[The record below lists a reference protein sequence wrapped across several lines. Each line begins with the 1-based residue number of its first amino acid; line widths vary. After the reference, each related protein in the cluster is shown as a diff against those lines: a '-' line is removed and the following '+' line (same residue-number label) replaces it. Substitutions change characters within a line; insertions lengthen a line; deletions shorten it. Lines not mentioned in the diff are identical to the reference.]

1 MNLTIPIYI
10 EQLPLEGQST
20 PVYAVRPLFFPEPI
34 GLDVELQ
41 RALAKFAKAMR
52 RDLDTRAR
60 AMRHDSLT
68 EYCFAPE
75 VDDQLIALALDLKTR
90 TVRCSFLFVTINGFD
105 RRIAFTPKLP
115 HLWFEID
122 RGEDLHTR
130 ATEVLTSYFRGKEK
144 SGGAAVPNP
153 EEISVQH
160 KAWASTIEIEIHPP
174 PIAKT
179 PRENFRAMLSGGEMM
194 DGEWELQQ
202 IGRCLDWLYPNE
214 LKRVVARDKE
224 VEELANLLKS
234 TDRRPVILLG
244 ARMVGKTA
252 IVEEC
257 VFRKVERQ
265 KSKFRSRNN
274 VWLIAPQRLISGMSY
289 VGQWENRLL
298 AIIDEAKK
306 RNHIL
311 YFDDLLG
318 LFKAGISRDANLNA
332 AQVLKSYL
340 ERREVRVVA
349 EITPEAWRV
358 LREQDRGFADLF
370 HLFPVNEP
378 DENATLEMLLGL
390 MRQLEHQHHCRFN
403 LDSLPAA
410 LDLQRRYV
418 RDAAFPGK
426 AAVFLRQLAV
436 KYRGEVIG
444 RESVLAEF
452 RAKSGLAPWFIGDHA
467 FSRSTVIEFL
477 GSEVIGQTAAITA
490 VTDAVC
496 VAKARLNDPDR
507 PLASFLFLGP
517 TGVGK
522 TQCAKSLACFLFGDA
537 ERLIRFDMNEFISP
551 GSVARLA
558 GTFDQPEGLLTNAV
572 RRQPFSVVL
581 LDEIE
586 KAHRDVFNLLL
597 QVMGDGRLTDALG
610 RTADFT
616 NVILIM
622 TSNLGVKEAGS
633 ELGFWSQQTNEGSI
647 YRQAAE
653 RFFSPEFF
661 NRVDRIVPFQRLD
674 REAVRKIAGQLI
686 SQLFQREGLARR
698 RCVLNADERALAQI
712 VDRGFHPQLGARAL
726 KRAIENELAQPV
738 AKYLASSQQPSPT
751 VINVLPAPGALRVEI
766 QELVEA
772 TSPERSLTQLMKDPR
787 SALARIEDFIDR
799 TEAEISNL
807 QPAGAISIDDV
818 QPQHRRYFA
827 MREQIG
833 NLRRYCDRMRGRI
846 EASSRARL
854 RLTRNYVRASR
865 RPPVFGHLENRVRQV
880 WKSLF
885 AAEDMHAYLTD
896 LAAIGGGAGSGDD
909 AIENQLTDI
918 ICEASLLSMLAGG
931 DDERGNR
938 RALVMIRFL
947 ERSLLS
953 RWTHLSSTYF
963 DLFSNQFGMDVK
975 YLEHDKFH
983 PDVWLLVQ
991 GWQAA
996 RLAEIEAGTQ
1006 LFILTDEVIEP
1017 VQIKVM
1023 ALDPD
1028 ADPRSQIAD
1037 YRRRHGLQMPPDAAG
1052 ENGFLQFDP
1061 VIRIHHSQSSG
1072 AIVDLRSGLTT
1083 TNTLSSEN
1091 LRKLLLSALPL
1102 PPELSE

>member
-10 EQLPLEGQST
+10 EQLPQEGQST
-20 PVYAVRPLFFPEPI
+20 PVYAVRPLFFEEPV

-41 RALAKFAKAMR
+41 RALAKFVKAMR
-52 RDLDTRAR
+52 RQLDNQAR
-60 AMRHDSLT
+60 EMRHDCLAD
-68 EYCFAPE
+68 YCYAPE
-75 VDDQLIALALDLKTR
+75 VDDQLITLALDLKTSIA
-90 TVRCSFLFVTINGFD
+90 RCSFLFVTINGFD
-105 RRIAFTPKLP
+105 RRIAFTPSLP
-115 HLWFEID
+115 HLWFEIE
-122 RGEDLHTR
+122 RGEDLHAR
-130 ATEVLTSYFRGKEK
+130 ATEVLTGYFRGKEK
-144 SGGAAVPNP
+144 SGSATIPKP
-153 EEISVQH
+153 EDISVKH
-160 KAWASTIEIEIHPP
+160 KAWASTVEIEIHPP
-174 PIAKT
+174 PLAKT
-179 PRENFRAMLSGGEMM
+179 PRENFRAMLSGGETM
-194 DGEWELQQ
+194 DGESELQHV
-202 IGRCLDWLYPNE
+202 GRCMDWLYPTE
-214 LKRVVARDKE
+214 LTRVVAREKE
-224 VEELANLLKS
+224 VEELTRLLRS
-234 TDRRPVILLG
+234 SDRRPVILLG
-244 ARMVGKTA
+244 GRMVGKTA
-252 IVEEC
+252 IVEEF
-257 VFRKVERQ
+257 VYRKVERQ

-332 AQVLKSYL
+332 AQVLKPYL
-340 ERREVRVVA
+340 ERREVRALA

-370 HLFPVNEP
+370 QILPVNEP
-378 DENATLEMLLGL
+378 DENGTLEMLLGL
-390 MRQLEHQHHCRFN
+390 MRQLEHQHHCRFK

-436 KYRGEVIG
+436 KYRGEDVG

-452 RAKSGLAPWFIGDHA
+452 MAKSGLAPWFIGDHA
-467 FSRSTVIEFL
+467 LSRSTVIESL
-477 GSEVIGQTAAITA
+477 GSDVIGQRTALAAI
-490 VTDAVC
+490 TDAVC

-522 TQCAKSLACFLFGDA
+522 TQCAKSLARFLFGDA

-633 ELGFWSQQTNEGSI
+633 ELGFWSQQTKEGSI

-674 REAVRKIAGQLI
+674 REAVSQIAGLLI

-698 RCVLNADERALAQI
+698 RCVLNADDRALAQI
-712 VDRGFHPQLGARAL
+712 IDRGFHPQLGARAL
-726 KRAIENELAQPV
+726 KRAIESELAQPV
-738 AKYLASSQQPSPT
+738 AKYLSSAQPASPT

-766 QELVEA
+766 QELVEV
-772 TSPERSLTQLMKDPR
+772 TPPERSIAHLMQDPPA
-787 SALARIEDFIDR
+787 ALARIEDFIDR
-799 TEAEISNL
+799 TEMEIARL
-807 QPAGAISIDDV
+807 QPEGAISIDAV
-818 QPQHRRYFA
+818 LPQHRRYFA
-827 MREQIG
+827 LREQIG
-833 NLRRYCDRMRGRI
+833 NLRRSCDRMRGWI

-865 RPPVFGHLENRVRQV
+865 RPQVFSHLDQRVRQV
-880 WKSLF
+880 WKTLF
-885 AAEDMHAYLTD
+885 AAEDMHAYLSE
-896 LAAIGGGAGSGDD
+896 LAAIAGGAGGGND
-909 AIENQLTDI
+909 AFEDQLTDI
-918 ICEASLLSMLAGG
+918 LCETALLSLLASG
-931 DDERGNR
+931 DDERGHCH
-938 RALVMIRFL
+938 ALVMIRFL
-947 ERSLLS
+947 ERGLCRRFSS
-953 RWTHLSSTYF
+953 LSSIYF
-963 DLFSNQFGMDVK
+963 ELFSNQFGMDVK

-983 PDVWLLVQ
+983 PDTWLLVR
-991 GWQAA
+991 GWQAVT
-996 RLAEIEAGTQ
+996 LAEIEAGTQ
-1006 LFILTDEVIEP
+1006 LFILNDELIEP
-1017 VQIKVM
+1017 VQISVLP
-1023 ALDPD
+1023 LDPQ
-1028 ADPRSQIAD
+1028 ADPGSKIVD
-1037 YRRRHGLQMPPDAAG
+1037 YRGRTG
-1052 ENGFLQFDP
+1052 ENGYLQFDP
-1061 VIRIHHSQSSG
+1061 VIRIHHNQTAG

-1083 TNTLSSEN
+1083 TNSLSPEN

-1102 PPELSE
+1102 PPELEE